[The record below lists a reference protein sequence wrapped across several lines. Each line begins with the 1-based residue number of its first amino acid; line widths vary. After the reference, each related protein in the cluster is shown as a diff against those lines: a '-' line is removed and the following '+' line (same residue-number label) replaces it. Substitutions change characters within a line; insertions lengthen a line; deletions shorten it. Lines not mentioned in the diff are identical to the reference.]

1 MLRELLEGVTKV
13 SLLLNSSVE
22 FVNFSLSSVTNFLLL
37 LGNVLK
43 LSELLNM
50 SFFVLSNIFLDL
62 LLALSGALNLRVVQE
77 PFSKEIYRVLGVSAV
92 HNSHSLSNDE
102 TKLG

>member
-1 MLRELLEGVTKV
+1 VLRELLEGVTKV
-13 SLLLNSSVE
+13 GLLLNSSVE

-62 LLALSGALNLRVVQE
+62 LLALSGALNLRVVQ
-77 PFSKEIYRVLGVSAV
+77 
-92 HNSHSLSNDE
+92 
-102 TKLG
+102 